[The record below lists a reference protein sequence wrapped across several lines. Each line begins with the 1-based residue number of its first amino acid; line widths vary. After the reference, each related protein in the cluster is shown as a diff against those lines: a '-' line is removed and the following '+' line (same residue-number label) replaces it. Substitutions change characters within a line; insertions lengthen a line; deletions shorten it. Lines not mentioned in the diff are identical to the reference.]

1 MNVIAHT
8 PPGHLDSP
16 ASLRAIPQEYLS
28 FRLGAEEYGISIL
41 CVQEIR
47 SYEVPTRIAG
57 AQAFIA
63 GVLNLRGEIVPV
75 VDLRVRFD
83 TPQRFDATT
92 VTVVLNLPGRT
103 LGVVVDSVSDVLD
116 LKAENIRPA
125 PAFSGAI
132 NASHVMGVAS
142 VQQDQQGQRMLMLLD
157 IDQLMT
163 RADLGL
169 VH

>member
-1 MNVIAHT
+1 MTAIVQIN
-8 PPGHLDSP
+8 PSLSQPGTCS
-16 ASLRAIPQEYLS
+16 RAIPQEYLS

-57 AQAFIA
+57 ASAFIS

-83 TPQRFDATT
+83 APQRFDAMT

-132 NASHVMGVAS
+132 DARHITGVAS
-142 VQQDQQGQRMLMLLD
+142 VHQDQQERMLMLLD

-163 RADLGL
+163 GADIGL
-169 VH
+169 AR

>member
-1 MNVIAHT
+1 MTANVQVNPRHE
-8 PPGHLDSP
+8 PGT
-16 ASLRAIPQEYLS
+16 SLRAQPQEYLS
-28 FRLGAEEYGISIL
+28 FRLGSEEYGISIL

-47 SYEVPTRIAG
+47 CYEVPTRIAG
-57 AQAFIA
+57 ASAFIS

-75 VDLRVRFD
+75 ADLRVRFD
-83 TPQRFDATT
+83 VPQRFDATT

-132 NASHVMGVAS
+132 DARHITGIAS
-142 VQQDQQGQRMLMLLD
+142 VEQDQHERMLMLLD
-157 IDQLMT
+157 IDQLMAGT
-163 RADLGL
+163 STGL
-169 VH
+169 AR

>member
-1 MNVIAHT
+1 MTASVH
-8 PPGHLDSP
+8 PSPRPEPG
-16 ASLRAIPQEYLS
+16 ASLRALPQEYLS

-47 SYEVPTRIAG
+47 CYEVPTRIAG
-57 AQAFIA
+57 ASAFIS

-75 VDLRVRFD
+75 ADLRVRFE

-116 LKAENIRPA
+116 LKDEHIHPA

-132 NASHVMGVAS
+132 DARHITGIAS
-142 VQQDQQGQRMLMLLD
+142 VEQDQRERMLMLLD
-157 IDQLMT
+157 IDQLMAGT
-163 RADLGL
+163 NIGL
-169 VH
+169 AN

>member
-1 MNVIAHT
+1 MTAVIQVNTRPKTAS
-8 PPGHLDSP
+8 SP
-16 ASLRAIPQEYLS
+16 RAVPQEYLS
-28 FRLGAEEYGISIL
+28 FRLGNEEYGISIL

-57 AQAFIA
+57 APAFIS
-63 GVLNLRGEIVPV
+63 GVVNLRGEIVPV

-83 TPQRFDATT
+83 SPQRFDAMT

-116 LKAENIRPA
+116 LHAEDIRPA

-132 NASHVMGVAS
+132 DAGHITGVAS
-142 VQQDQQGQRMLMLLD
+142 VLQEEHERMLMLLD
-157 IDQLMT
+157 IDQLM
-163 RADLGL
+163 AGSDIGL
-169 VH
+169 AR